1 VPDAVVIVAAEPE
14 TFEAARN
21 GVYACPASYDRTAPH
36 LAFYRVAPVS
46 AITHHAPVEDVTER
60 DSGAIDGDLG
70 NAVRRMVGPRADPGE
85 RALVFDLG
93 PLVALDEPVVNDYDR
108 GALRGAWRR
117 TLGDL
122 READGLSEL

>member
-1 VPDAVVIVAAEPE
+1 
-14 TFEAARN
+14 
-21 GVYACPASYDRTAPH
+21 
-36 LAFYRVAPVS
+36 
-46 AITHHAPVEDVTER
+46 VEDVTER
-60 DSGAIDGDLG
+60 DPDAIDGDLG